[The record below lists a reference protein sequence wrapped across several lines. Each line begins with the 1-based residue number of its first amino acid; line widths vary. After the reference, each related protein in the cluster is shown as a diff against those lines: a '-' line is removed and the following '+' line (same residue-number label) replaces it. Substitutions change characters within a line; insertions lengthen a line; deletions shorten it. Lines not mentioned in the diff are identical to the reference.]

1 MTITKANALAE
12 LPGNEVFLV
21 LSENC
26 DKQCT
31 TVQPIS
37 EKVHLVFLGINY
49 FEGDCGRSK
58 FANLFVYASK
68 RIKHRKRLYEALK
81 NLKPDIVISVGLSER
96 YMVLSMPKRSWKVI
110 REYHFERNYRRK
122 EKKSK
127 FDQFVARIS
136 DFYGT
141 TFIEKKFDKIIV
153 LTDEDKNLNWRGWS
167 NVDVIPNPIS
177 FTCDE
182 ISSLSNKS
190 VISLGRLV
198 PQKNFSSL
206 LRAFQIVR
214 DVHPDWTLKIYGDGP
229 ERESLLNMIE
239 QLKLVDNVQLMGIS
253 RNVSRVLK
261 DASFLVVSSIYEGFS
276 LVIVEAMECG
286 LPVVSYQCPC
296 GPKDIISDG
305 VDGFLVP
312 VGNEQ
317 MMADRICTLIEDE
330 ELRRKMGASAKEK
343 AKKYHI
349 DNITKLW
356 MNLFEELVKK

>member
-1 MTITKANALAE
+1 M
-12 LPGNEVFLV
+12 
-21 LSENC
+21 
-26 DKQCT
+26 
-31 TVQPIS
+31 
-37 EKVHLVFLGINY
+37 
-49 FEGDCGRSK
+49 
-58 FANLFVYASK
+58 
-68 RIKHRKRLYEALK
+68 
-81 NLKPDIVISVGLSER
+81 
-96 YMVLSMPKRSWKVI
+96 
-110 REYHFERNYRRK
+110 
-122 EKKSK
+122 
-127 FDQFVARIS
+127 
-136 DFYGT
+136 
-141 TFIEKKFDKIIV
+141 
-153 LTDEDKNLNWRGWS
+153 
-167 NVDVIPNPIS
+167 
-177 FTCDE
+177 
-182 ISSLSNKS
+182 
-190 VISLGRLV
+190 
-198 PQKNFSSL
+198 
-206 LRAFQIVR
+206 R

-261 DASFLVVSSIYEGFS
+261 DASFLVMSSIYEGFP
-276 LVIVEAMECG
+276 LVIGEAMECG